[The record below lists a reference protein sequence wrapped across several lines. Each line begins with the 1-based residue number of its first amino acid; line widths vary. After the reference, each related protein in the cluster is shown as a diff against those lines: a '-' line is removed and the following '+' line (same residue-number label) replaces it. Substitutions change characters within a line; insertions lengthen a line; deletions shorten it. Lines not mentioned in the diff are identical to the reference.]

1 MVSGDG
7 HGSRPGGAVEGDLG
21 GSACAWRDSGLAEAT
36 RILFGAM
43 ATWATVSL
51 VSLAQLVGLG
61 PHAEAFLR

>member
-1 MVSGDG
+1 M
-7 HGSRPGGAVEGDLG
+7 PA
-21 GSACAWRDSGLAEAT
+21 AT
-36 RILFGAM
+36 RILLLAM